1 MILVTGAT
9 SAVGKAVIKELLA
22 RKVLVR
28 AFLRKPV
35 DAAKLQAQ
43 GVEAFLG
50 DMTKQ
55 ASVAQALQGIESVY
69 LITPVAEYLL
79 ETEGLWAQE
88 GKKAGIRHLI
98 KQSEIGADPQSLSPL
113 LQYHGRAEDAIRT
126 SGVPY
131 TILRTLY
138 FMQNFAPMYTH
149 SIITRGMIYAPL
161 ADARMSYVDA
171 RDVGAVAA
179 RLLTKEGH
187 QYQEYEVTGPEA
199 ITCTQLAEIF
209 SSLLHTPVHYATI
222 SDEETEKAL
231 LGRYS
236 PWRARAV
243 VTLLQFYRQG
253 GGNLVTP
260 VVDEVTG
267 RKPCTAAAFISEHLQ
282 SFQAA

>member
-138 FMQNFAPMYTH
+138 FMQNFAPMYAH

-179 RLLTKEGH
+179 RLLTKEGR

-209 SSLLHTPVHYATI
+209 SSFLHTPVHYATI

>member
-113 LQYHGRAEDAIRT
+113 LQYHGRAENAIRT

-138 FMQNFAPMYTH
+138 FMQNFAPMYAH

-267 RKPCTAAAFISEHLQ
+267 RKPCTAAAFISERLQ

>member
-28 AFLRKPV
+28 AFLRQPV

-138 FMQNFAPMYTH
+138 FMQNFAPMYAH

-222 SDEETEKAL
+222 SDEEAEKAL

>member
-138 FMQNFAPMYTH
+138 FMQNFAPLYAH

-171 RDVGAVAA
+171 RDVGTVGV

>member
-28 AFLRKPV
+28 AFLRQPV

-98 KQSEIGADPQSLSPL
+98 FLVLVFL
-113 LQYHGRAEDAIRT
+113 LAEQMCRNSANITCINVAHTRIQGRTLNR
-126 SGVPY
+126 SVHY
-131 TILRTLY
+131 STIMGKLRTQFVPQGYRTL
-138 FMQNFAPMYTH
+138 
-149 SIITRGMIYAPL
+149 
-161 ADARMSYVDA
+161 
-171 RDVGAVAA
+171 
-179 RLLTKEGH
+179 
-187 QYQEYEVTGPEA
+187 
-199 ITCTQLAEIF
+199 F
-209 SSLLHTPVHYATI
+209 SVH
-222 SDEETEKAL
+222 
-231 LGRYS
+231 
-236 PWRARAV
+236 
-243 VTLLQFYRQG
+243 
-253 GGNLVTP
+253 
-260 VVDEVTG
+260 
-267 RKPCTAAAFISEHLQ
+267 FI
-282 SFQAA
+282 